1 VVVTGRVQGVF
12 FRADCA
18 RHARALGLAGSVRNR
33 PDGAVEA
40 IFEGEPGEVERMIEW
55 CRIGTDL
62 SRVDAVEATEET
74 PTDEHGF
81 RVL

>member
-18 RHARALGLAGSVRNR
+18 RYARALGLAGSVRNR

-40 IFEGEPGEVERMIEW
+40 IFQGEPAGVERMIEW
-55 CRIGTDL
+55 CRTGTDL
-62 SRVDAVEATEET
+62 SRVDAVKATEET

>member
-55 CRIGTDL
+55 CRIGTHL